1 MILTVAF
8 ANPRAC
14 NIFGFRERMRIE
26 AERNDKGILYVK
38 APKTGAAMRVKE
50 NGGRM
55 FIRSMSGQD
64 LVTFKK

>member
-14 NIFGFRERMRIE
+14 NIFGFRERMQVE
-26 AERNDKGILYVK
+26 ATRDDKGILYVK
-38 APKTGAAMRVKE
+38 APKTGVSMRIKE

-64 LVTFKK
+64 LVTFTK

>member
-1 MILTVAF
+1 MQV
-8 ANPRAC
+8 
-14 NIFGFRERMRIE
+14 E
-26 AERNDKGILYVK
+26 ATRDDKGILYVK
-38 APKTGAAMRVKE
+38 APKTGASMRVKE